1 MFETK
6 FVMKQKKGARWGA
19 LSDMIQKDQI
29 A

>member
-6 FVMKQKKGARWGA
+6 FVMKQKKGALWGA
-19 LSDMIQKDQI
+19 LSDKIPKDQI